1 MLLTHTS
8 RISVKKLSSKIEH
21 DDIAVDYKQYLNL
34 PVVEKLQFKCIT
46 EETTIKALDKLE
58 NKSSSGHDGISNIII

>member
-1 MLLTHTS
+1 M
-8 RISVKKLSSKIEH
+8 EH